1 VHWFALRA
9 AQKGGKHPDA
19 KPLKGFKGA
28 GVLEIISDFDGDS
41 FRAVYT
47 VRMKGVLYVLH
58 AFQKKSKSGI
68 KTPLP
73 EIEKIESRL
82 KDKTQKQL
90 TRREKMKNVK
100 VTKSSG
106 NVFADL
112 GLPNADEHLVKAE
125 IVLGIADRVKTRGL
139 TQAQV
144 AKLIGLAQP
153 DVSKLLR
160 GNFAGY
166 SFERL
171 FGFLRALGNDV
182 EIKVIATKKQK
193 EGHLHLEMA

>member
-1 VHWFALRA
+1 
-9 AQKGGKHPDA
+9 
-19 KPLKGFKGA
+19 
-28 GVLEIISDFDGDS
+28 
-41 FRAVYT
+41 
-47 VRMKGVLYVLH
+47 
-58 AFQKKSKSGI
+58 
-68 KTPLP
+68 
-73 EIEKIESRL
+73 
-82 KDKTQKQL
+82 
-90 TRREKMKNVK
+90 MKNVK

-125 IVLGIADRVKTRGL
+125 IVLGIADRVKTKSL

-160 GNFAGY
+160 GHFAGY

-182 EIKVIATKKQK
+182 EIKVVATKKEK

>member
-1 VHWFALRA
+1 
-9 AQKGGKHPDA
+9 
-19 KPLKGFKGA
+19 
-28 GVLEIISDFDGDS
+28 
-41 FRAVYT
+41 
-47 VRMKGVLYVLH
+47 M
-58 AFQKKSKSGI
+58 
-68 KTPLP
+68 
-73 EIEKIESRL
+73 
-82 KDKTQKQL
+82 
-90 TRREKMKNVK
+90 
-100 VTKSSG
+100 TKSSG

-125 IVLGIADRVKTRGL
+125 IVLGIADRVKTKSL

-160 GNFAGY
+160 GHFAGY

-182 EIKVIATKKQK
+182 EIKVVATKKEK

>member
-1 VHWFALRA
+1 
-9 AQKGGKHPDA
+9 
-19 KPLKGFKGA
+19 
-28 GVLEIISDFDGDS
+28 
-41 FRAVYT
+41 
-47 VRMKGVLYVLH
+47 
-58 AFQKKSKSGI
+58 
-68 KTPLP
+68 
-73 EIEKIESRL
+73 
-82 KDKTQKQL
+82 
-90 TRREKMKNVK
+90 MKNVK

-125 IVLGIADRVKTRGL
+125 IVLGIADRVKTKSL

-160 GNFAGY
+160 GHFAGY

-182 EIKVIATKKQK
+182 EIKVVATKREK